1 MEPHRALQAEHL
13 VSVSASAR
21 QLVDSLLLPEP
32 GDRLTAEQALAQPWL
47 TGYTALHRCLA
58 LHGPVQGGQGGG
70 GGAGLPADLLDEGD
84 AGQVRPLQCSDYTAP
99 LLQTAVAP
107 AVPRRDGRHQAGQQ
121 AAHLIHVT
129 RLPVT
134 DGC

>member
-1 MEPHRALQAEHL
+1 MEPHYALQAEHL
-13 VSVSASAR
+13 VSVSAAAR

-47 TGYTALHRCLA
+47 TGYTALHRSPA
-58 LHGPVQGGQGGG
+58 LPGPVQGGQGGG

-84 AGQVRPLQCSDYTAP
+84 AGQVRPLQYSDCTAP

-107 AVPRRDGRHQAGQQ
+107 AVPHRDCRHQDPGQQ
-121 AAHLIHVT
+121 AAPLKYVNM
-129 RLPVT
+129 LY
-134 DGC
+134 